1 MPMLPPT
8 PGVRSATNLPPVP
21 IDSTSA
27 AREALR
33 AARDPG
39 GQLDVGA
46 LGSQLAT
53 LRARDPQLADSTRAQ
68 IEPSLTPTQR
78 GELARALDRPAAVE
92 KGPTAGD
99 LALDVTQI
107 GLDIAGIVDPTPI
120 SDGSNTAISLFR
132 GDWGGAGISALGM
145 IPYLGDAA
153 KLGKLGKWGETIA
166 KAVDFARV
174 NPGFAKAI
182 SPALEGIASAIRKA
196 PLDKLPDSARTAL
209 EGIATKIEGHLA
221 DGKRI
226 AEAARTSGIPETT
239 VREIVATP
247 KGQRPSPSSYMSDAD
262 IAAHLKPFQESGAVR
277 FTSKSGVDKYGTLG
291 PANGTFTIP
300 RSELDRVLKET
311 GGDLAQVERKLGLD
325 AGTLS
330 NGDTLIAFIKPGDL
344 NNLRVPSGNEAGSN
358 TYWVP
363 GGRTSG
369 GVPEATVDVPAG
381 TRYTPITLAP

>member
-1 MPMLPPT
+1 MLPPT
-8 PGVRSATNLPPVP
+8 SGARAASAPPPLPNDPGA
-21 IDSTSA
+21 A
-27 AREALR
+27 ARQVLGAARQGDGVDIGKLGTQMAGLR
-33 AARDPG
+33 A
-39 GQLDVGA
+39 QN
-46 LGSQLAT
+46 
-53 LRARDPQLADSTRAQ
+53 PQLADATRAQ
-68 IEPSLTPTQR
+68 VERSLTATQR
-78 GELARALDRPAAVE
+78 GDLSRVLDKAPATE
-92 KGPTAGD
+92 KGPGAGD

-120 SDGSNTAISLFR
+120 SDGSNTVISLFR

-153 KLGKLGKWGETIA
+153 KLGKLGKWGETIT

-174 NPGFAKAI
+174 NPGFAKTI

-196 PLDKLPDSARTAL
+196 PLDKLPDGARKTL

-221 DGKRI
+221 EGKRV
-226 AEAARTSGIPETT
+226 AEAARTSGISEAK

-247 KGQRPSPSSYMSDAD
+247 KGQRPPPSTYMSDAE
-262 IAAHLKPFQESGAVR
+262 IAAHLKPFEQSGAVR
-277 FTSKSGVDKYGTLG
+277 FTSRSGVDKYGTLG

-311 GGDLAQVERKLGLD
+311 GGDLAQVEQKLGLD

-330 NGDTLIAFIKPGDL
+330 NGDTLIAYIKPGDL
-344 NNLRVPSGNEAGSN
+344 NNLRVPSGNEAGAN

>member
-1 MPMLPPT
+1 MLPPS
-8 PGVRSATNLPPVP
+8 GIRAA
-21 IDSTSA
+21 SA
-27 AREALR
+27 APSFPNDPSAAARQALAAAKPGDGAVDVAELGSQIAALR
-33 AARDPG
+33 A
-39 GQLDVGA
+39 QN
-46 LGSQLAT
+46 
-53 LRARDPQLADSTRAQ
+53 PQLADSARAH
-68 IEPSLTPTQR
+68 IERTLTPTQR
-78 GELARALDRPAAVE
+78 GELSRAIDRVPAPE
-92 KGPTAGD
+92 KGPGAGE

-107 GLDIAGIVDPTPI
+107 GLDIAGLLDPTPV
-120 SDGSNTAISLFR
+120 SDGANTAISLFR
-132 GDWGGAGISALGM
+132 GDWAGAGISALGM

-174 NPGFAKAI
+174 NPGFAARI
-182 SPALEGIASAIRKA
+182 APALEGIASAIRQA
-196 PLDKLPDSARTAL
+196 PLDKLPDGARQAL

-221 DGKRI
+221 EGARVAD
-226 AEAARTSGIPETT
+226 AARTSGIPEAK

-247 KGQRPSPSSYMSDAD
+247 KGERPSPSTYMSDAD

-277 FTSKSGVDKYGTLG
+277 FTSKSGVEKYGTLG

-311 GGDLAQVERKLGLD
+311 GGDLAQVEAKLGLD
-325 AGTLS
+325 PGTLS

-344 NNLRVPSGNEAGSN
+344 NNLRVPSGNEAGAN